1 MGCAPSKE
9 EPGQIALKDV
19 QADVAINS
27 GRRMTETKRRIAVRA
42 ETTDLEEAFTP
53 PTYPKSEDAKDRI
66 RQGVVQNAQGD
77 GLLKEL
83 TAQQKEDMIN
93 AMIEVTCKAGD
104 LVIKQGEDGDHFYLV
119 DSGKFEVYL
128 KQSGEKALR
137 SYDPGDSFGELAL
150 LYNSARAATVK
161 CVEDG
166 VLWALERKAFR
177 YVMVS
182 DGSRDIAYRAE
193 NFLKTVEILSPL
205 TDAQRADLASVGGA
219 VSRRGSAPAPRAHG
233 PAELSRRIPPPP
245 SPGDGRAGLHR
256 RAVRRPDGRDGR
268 CAVLCQRGRGSL
280 PPARQGLRQVGRP
293 HAPQEGRR
301 LRRAAAARRRTPRA
315 AARRA
320 RHHPAPRVP
329 ALAAA
334 RPRPGSSPR
343 RRTPRARTQA
353 SLASSPRRRTQS
365 ARRTSSR
372 SGKRSCSSSPVTTS
386 WSSWGRLP
394 SSSRTTSS
402 ERWPQAARA
411 PRRPALRT
419 RRTPALAHMRDTR
432 RNRRRRRSSRA

>member
-166 VLWALERKAFR
+166 VLWALEPKAFR
-177 YVMVS
+177 
-182 DGSRDIAYRAE
+182 
-193 NFLKTVEILSPL
+193 T
-205 TDAQRADLASVGGA
+205 
-219 VSRRGSAPAPRAHG
+219 
-233 PAELSRRIPPPP
+233 
-245 SPGDGRAGLHR
+245 
-256 RAVRRPDGRDGR
+256 
-268 CAVLCQRGRGSL
+268 
-280 PPARQGLRQVGRP
+280 
-293 HAPQEGRR
+293 
-301 LRRAAAARRRTPRA
+301 
-315 AARRA
+315 
-320 RHHPAPRVP
+320 
-329 ALAAA
+329 
-334 RPRPGSSPR
+334 
-343 RRTPRARTQA
+343 
-353 SLASSPRRRTQS
+353 
-365 ARRTSSR
+365 
-372 SGKRSCSSSPVTTS
+372 
-386 WSSWGRLP
+386 
-394 SSSRTTSS
+394 
-402 ERWPQAARA
+402 
-411 PRRPALRT
+411 
-419 RRTPALAHMRDTR
+419 
-432 RNRRRRRSSRA
+432 